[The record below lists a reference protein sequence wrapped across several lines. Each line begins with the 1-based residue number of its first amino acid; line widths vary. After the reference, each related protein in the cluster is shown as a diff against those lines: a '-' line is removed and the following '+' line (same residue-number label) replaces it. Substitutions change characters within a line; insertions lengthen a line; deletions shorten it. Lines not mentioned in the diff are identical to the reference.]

1 MPQRDRFAEP
11 FGVAPMN
18 PHRKIRSSPTLSAG
32 PNRSV
37 QGGLTAAVLVLLPL
51 LAVAGSDDLRA
62 ALDFTTGVL
71 SLVSLT
77 AAVAWG
83 LIATDRLF
91 LSSRQRLLGQGIHR
105 ATAASL
111 GFLLLHVTVKVALGH
126 VALLGALVPFGLGV
140 RGTAGLIGF
149 GSLAG
154 LLMVVAAA
162 TGALRSAFATP
173 GRIAGRW
180 RALHALSYPAWCTAL
195 IHGLYA
201 GRPPATWVVVMYSLC
216 LVAVAAALCLRL
228 LPPPTKRRITGL
240 VAALIKPDTLPSEPD
255 PALREAPLPGAE
267 RVLPL
272 GREELGR
279 ERAYGGLGR
288 DEVGRDELGR
298 ELRGTPLP
306 SSFDR
311 PRTPLSAPPPLYGA
325 PTRLRTRLRPATPT
339 VWPRAPTPDPSG
351 AQDPPVRAPTSESPP
366 PTVLS
371 RGPPRTRSRSPGR
384 APSNRPA
391 GGPPPHPHHRP
402 GRRPRRSVP
411 RTSPPRSTRTPRTE
425 PTCRPARCP
434 PSTKPHRCRGRSI
447 RPLPENPGRHP
458 QETDREPPPPRCA
471 RSPCRR
477 SPSADHRVR
486 PGGAARPRH
495 ASEGA
500 RTARTDDRRAPGR
513 TGRNHLA
520 AWPRR
525 CGLPFRE
532 EAAGRRQGVHPAR
545 GTPRRRD
552 QRQRGRTGLP
562 QGHRPAEP
570 RTAPDPGRR
579 PAGGGG
585 ARCPH
590 ADRRRHP

>member
-1 MPQRDRFAEP
+1 
-11 FGVAPMN
+11 MN

-37 QGGLTAAVLVLLPL
+37 QGGLTVAVLVLIPL

-105 ATAASL
+105 AAAAASL

-126 VALLGALVPFGLGV
+126 VALLGALIPFGLGM

-173 GRIAGRW
+173 GRVAGRW
-180 RALHALSYPAWCTAL
+180 RVLHALSYPAWCAAL

-216 LVAVAAALCLRL
+216 LVAVATALCLRL
-228 LPPPTKRRITGL
+228 LPPTTKRRITEL
-240 VAALIKPDTLPSEPD
+240 IAALIKPDALLPEPD

-272 GREELGR
+272 GREDLGREELSR

-288 DEVGRDELGR
+288 DELGRDELGR

-311 PRTPLSAPPPLYGA
+311 PRTPLSAPAPPLYEAPYETSYEAPPRYSDRLDTSPDTGPVGGA
-325 PTRLRTRLRPATPT
+325 GPTR
-339 VWPRAPTPDPSG
+339 
-351 AQDPPVRAPTSESPP
+351 
-366 PTVLS
+366 
-371 RGPPRTRSRSPGR
+371 
-384 APSNRPA
+384 
-391 GGPPPHPHHRP
+391 
-402 GRRPRRSVP
+402 
-411 RTSPPRSTRTPRTE
+411 
-425 PTCRPARCP
+425 
-434 PSTKPHRCRGRSI
+434 
-447 RPLPENPGRHP
+447 
-458 QETDREPPPPRCA
+458 
-471 RSPCRR
+471 
-477 SPSADHRVR
+477 
-486 PGGAARPRH
+486 
-495 ASEGA
+495 
-500 RTARTDDRRAPGR
+500 
-513 TGRNHLA
+513 TG
-520 AWPRR
+520 
-525 CGLPFRE
+525 
-532 EAAGRRQGVHPAR
+532 
-545 GTPRRRD
+545 
-552 QRQRGRTGLP
+552 
-562 QGHRPAEP
+562 
-570 RTAPDPGRR
+570 PDPGISAAYRAVSR
-579 PAGGGG
+579 AAENAVPVPGPGPQQPAGRWPAPSPAPPAQAQTQTFRPPYEPAQEHPYDPYGTDVPTGPLPAVDETAPLPG
-585 ARCPH
+585 PLYPPPAGEPWQ
-590 ADRRRHP
+590 APAGDRP